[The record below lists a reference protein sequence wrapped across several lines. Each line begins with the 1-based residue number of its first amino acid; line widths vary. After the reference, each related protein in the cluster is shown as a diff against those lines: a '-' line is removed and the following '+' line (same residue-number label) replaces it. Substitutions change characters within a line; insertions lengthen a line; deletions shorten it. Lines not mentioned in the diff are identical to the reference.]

1 MSPPVRAVDVA
12 VAGYNLV
19 LATLW
24 LTQLGRGPLPVVIG
38 AAHLAAAALPFLFQ
52 RWNAAAS
59 SRPIRLLR
67 DLYPLVFLALFWSEL
82 GLLFELRHPLS
93 QDTVVVE
100 LDLALFGQ
108 HLNLHWMPLM
118 PWPWFS
124 EVMHFVYLAYYGAVF
139 LPPLYLLVRAH
150 RPALDDTLFRIL
162 ATYLSCYLFYLVF
175 PVIGPA
181 ELLPQHDGALTQGF
195 FYQLT
200 HAARAA
206 GDSLGTA
213 FPSSH
218 VAGAV
223 TAAIVGAR
231 WFPPF
236 IARLLLVEAVGVV
249 AATVY
254 TQNHYAIDAVAGIVW
269 AVGLQLALIPLARR
283 LHVQPVTVRVPL
295 LPLPFKAW
303 PAAARS
309 GGGAS

>member
-1 MSPPVRAVDVA
+1 MVVSTPLRAVDVVA
-12 VAGYNLV
+12 AGYNLV

-24 LTQLGRGPLPVVIG
+24 LTGLGNGPLPAVIG
-38 AAHLAAAALPFLFQ
+38 CAHLAAAALPFLFQ

-59 SRPIRLLR
+59 SPPVRVLR

-82 GLLFELRHPLS
+82 GLLFELRRPLP
-93 QDTVVVE
+93 QDALVAE
-100 LDLALFGQ
+100 LDLALFGL

-139 LPPLYLLVRAH
+139 LPPLYLLSRGH
-150 RPALDDTLFRIL
+150 RPALDDALFRIL

-181 ELLPQHDGALTQGF
+181 ELLPQHDGALTEGF
-195 FYQLT
+195 FYRLT
-200 HAARAA
+200 HGARAA

-231 WFPPF
+231 WLPPF
-236 IARLLLVEAVGVV
+236 VARLLLAEAVGVI

-254 TQNHYAIDAVAGIVW
+254 TQNHYAIDAVAGVVW
-269 AVGLQLALIPLARR
+269 AVGLQLLLIPLALRPR
-283 LHVQPVTVRVPL
+283 VRPVRMPL
-295 LPLPFKAW
+295 LPPPSKAW
-303 PAAARS
+303 SRATRS
-309 GGGAS
+309 DGGVS